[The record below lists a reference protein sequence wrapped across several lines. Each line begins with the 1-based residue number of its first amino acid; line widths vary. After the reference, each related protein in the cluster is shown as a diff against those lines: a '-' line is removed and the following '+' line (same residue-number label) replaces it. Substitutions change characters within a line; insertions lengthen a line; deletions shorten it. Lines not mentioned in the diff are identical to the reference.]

1 MALEVE
7 GTVFTVGKTNANGWA
22 IPDEEVGNALSS
34 LKEAVVRVCNSR
46 DEHACDREG
55 SRWDEIG
62 RVIDAWRE
70 GDAVKARALITDS
83 TAARKLKEGTWR
95 PTWSL
100 FGTGRVEDGTVHN
113 LNIESLTVVRKPAYK
128 EAEFMLAGSEEKLSI
143 GEDVG
148 ASAVPT
154 HHTPQIDEGA
164 WDADAAVLAL
174 RKWASRDGS
183 GDKEQMDWAK
193 YRKGFAWYDAENP
206 DNFGSYKL
214 PHHTVVGGDLV
225 LSRRGLFAAMAAF
238 RGARGGVD
246 IPRADREGVYRH
258 LAMHYKDL
266 QLEPPALAASE
277 SEKETE
283 GEQMVENET
292 PAKGEEVIQATE
304 QPVEAAKE
312 PVYTKEQVDEM
323 LAAAA
328 EKAKAETLE
337 HLTKE
342 QHATA
347 IVEAM
352 QKAGALKS
360 EEAEGRK
367 EQLMEMP
374 VDVLATELASWQRA
388 VDTIEAASKL
398 DRASLA
404 DVGASGLTLGRWNND
419 TKQWEA

>member
-1 MALEVE
+1 MMHAIVE

-22 IPDEEVGNALSS
+22 IPDEEVENALSS
-34 LKEAVVRVCNSR
+34 LKEAVVRVCSSR

-70 GDAVKARALITDS
+70 GDVVKARALITDS
-83 TAARKLKEGTWR
+83 TAARKLKEGTWK

-113 LNIESLTVVRKPAYK
+113 LNIESLTVVRKPAYR
-128 EAEFMLAGSEEKLSI
+128 EAEFTVAAG
-143 GEDVG
+143 
-148 ASAVPT
+148 AM
-154 HHTPQIDEGA
+154 
-164 WDADAAVLAL
+164 ADASSL
-174 RKWASRDGS
+174 
-183 GDKEQMDWAK
+183 
-193 YRKGFAWYDAENP
+193 
-206 DNFGSYKL
+206 
-214 PHHTVVGGDLV
+214 
-225 LSRRGLFAAMAAF
+225 
-238 RGARGGVD
+238 
-246 IPRADREGVYRH
+246 
-258 LAMHYKDL
+258 
-266 QLEPPALAASE
+266 
-277 SEKETE
+277 
-283 GEQMVENET
+283 
-292 PAKGEEVIQATE
+292 EVICLDEEHTT
-304 QPVEAAKE
+304 
-312 PVYTKEQVDEM
+312 YTKEQVDEM

-352 QKAGALKS
+352 QRTGALKA

-374 VDVLATELASWQRA
+374 VDVLAMELASWQRA